1 MFWVI
6 INVINDYDV
15 CDLNSFEEVYVLRVL
30 IMFWIVVGIY
40 LCIGRINI
48 KFYIYYG
55 LREMFLCLFLD
66 RKMN

>member
-30 IMFWIVVGIY
+30 IMF
-40 LCIGRINI
+40 
-48 KFYIYYG
+48 
-55 LREMFLCLFLD
+55 
-66 RKMN
+66 